1 MKRKLLLTKFS
12 KKCKVNTTIERYA
25 CLVGVIS
32 REFIEKLELNDQ
44 EVLIVDTE
52 AGIEHFGRGI
62 EIASKAWELAQKL
75 RKDVYLILN
84 KVPEEEV
91 REKVKKLREEKGL
104 KPVGIIP
111 YDEKVF
117 MVSLEGK
124 SPPLGKAYQSVK
136 NTIEHI
142 LSRA

>member
-1 MKRKLLLTKFS
+1 MGVLS
-12 KKCKVNTTIERYA
+12 K
-25 CLVGVIS
+25 
-32 REFIEKLELNDQ
+32 EFIEKLELKDQ

-52 AGIEHFGRGI
+52 AGIEHFGKGV

-75 RKDVYLILN
+75 RKDVHLILN
-84 KVPEEEV
+84 KVPEGEF
-91 REKVKKLREEKGL
+91 REKVKKLVEEKEL
-104 KPVGIIP
+104 KPAGIIP
-111 YDEKVF
+111 YDEEVF